1 MAIIKYRVEATVTR
15 RTDENED
22 DRIIGS
28 IWQYEEV
35 ENPHKQGK
43 ILTRDQAKKI
53 IEEKGLVEVCNNRYG
68 IIWDKP
74 DEPMLNRYGGTFN

>member
-1 MAIIKYRVEATVTR
+1 MAVIKYMTKAQIPGCSEPIAQEWT
-15 RTDENED
+15 
-22 DRIIGS
+22 
-28 IWQYEEV
+28 YEEV
-35 ENPHKQGK
+35 RNPHKQGK